1 MQDMQESNPSV
12 QSHLPA
18 EDTTDPTV
26 RAPLM
31 SGPMGNREGV
41 EATDRPAIIAA
52 GVTAAQ
58 AAGNSVHQ
66 QVTTQ
71 MGHAAQGIEGAATVA
86 EQIRDTLRHDDHE
99 TLAQYAE
106 RTAVQLEHLAAHLRE
121 MQPEDLFAEADKFM
135 KRNPALALGAAFAL
149 GLLSSRLLKSGRRET
164 PQS

>member
-26 RAPLM
+26 RVPL
-31 SGPMGNREGV
+31 SGPMGNGEGGA
-41 EATDRPAIIAA
+41 ATDRPAIIAV
-52 GVTAAQ
+52 GVAATQ
-58 AAGNSVHQ
+58 AAGDTVHQ
-66 QVTTQ
+66 QVTAQ
-71 MGHAAQGIEGAATVA
+71 MGHAAQGIESAATVA
-86 EQIRDTLRHDDHE
+86 EQIGDTLRHDDHE

-106 RTAVQLEHLAAHLRE
+106 RTAVQLERLAAYLRE